1 MKYLAIIPLIIM
13 SSFTALHHFYLVPMM
28 VASEET
34 EEAEALELLKGPFSE
49 TAEQVMRLR
58 YFERGD
64 VEIYIDEDRSDIL
77 FVDPYKMSI
86 ALESWL
92 SSKEQDVAEPVHGY
106 LVDILEQKNCPIVF
120 LSEEYVSFD
129 RYHDLM
135 GEFDP
140 ERDDNKIFDYMI
152 PLKSC
157 ASHKTDLGTYHLT
170 LTSNKLVE
178 RLSQSPSELNLT
190 LLGEDSWY
198 GVTVSKPSRTYLMD
212 FMTEDKDDF
221 CMFWEVIKSYPN
233 SRQIQQTMYPLRSK
247 GLTLCDQFDTAT
259 IASLESV
266 HGELADSKDKLVQH
280 YENRYAIPEECLHFI
295 PNQNQNFLQVFLRDL
310 DDCQVMEKKIYYL
323 DDYLLKGGYIFNY
336 SEGEHILP
344 ISPQD
349 LKWEI
354 KQAKKSVGMQ
364 TKGFGA
370 AGHILQFAVAKED
383 CEEVASFFHLS
394 TLDFMDIRENHGAAM
409 LNDLINGLSQGE
421 ANFISSSPF
430 TQLANSFTAHNL
442 TFYNLFG
449 RELGTGGPDV
459 IRFFVPWINP
469 DFAKDYGEVI
479 SFKLAIDDPLYPF
492 MDMPYESFSID
503 GFYEKLEEI
512 KSICRKL

>member
-13 SSFTALHHFYLVPMM
+13 SSFMALHHFYLVPIM
-28 VASEET
+28 VASEEA

-49 TAEQVMRLR
+49 AAEQVMRLR

-92 SSKEQDVAEPVHGY
+92 SSKEQGVAEPVHGY

-135 GEFDP
+135 AEFDP

-157 ASHKTDLGTYHLT
+157 ASHKTDLDTYHLT

-178 RLSQSPSELNLT
+178 RLSQLPSELNLT

-212 FMTEDKDDF
+212 FMTENKDDF

-247 GLTLCDQFDTAT
+247 GLTLC
-259 IASLESV
+259 
-266 HGELADSKDKLVQH
+266 
-280 YENRYAIPEECLHFI
+280 
-295 PNQNQNFLQVFLRDL
+295 
-310 DDCQVMEKKIYYL
+310 
-323 DDYLLKGGYIFNY
+323 
-336 SEGEHILP
+336 
-344 ISPQD
+344 
-349 LKWEI
+349 
-354 KQAKKSVGMQ
+354 
-364 TKGFGA
+364 
-370 AGHILQFAVAKED
+370 
-383 CEEVASFFHLS
+383 
-394 TLDFMDIRENHGAAM
+394 
-409 LNDLINGLSQGE
+409 GL
-421 ANFISSSPF
+421 
-430 TQLANSFTAHNL
+430 
-442 TFYNLFG
+442 
-449 RELGTGGPDV
+449 
-459 IRFFVPWINP
+459 
-469 DFAKDYGEVI
+469 
-479 SFKLAIDDPLYPF
+479 
-492 MDMPYESFSID
+492 
-503 GFYEKLEEI
+503 
-512 KSICRKL
+512 

>member
-13 SSFTALHHFYLVPMM
+13 SSFMVLHHFYLVPLI
-28 VASEET
+28 VASEVVD
-34 EEAEALELLKGPFSE
+34 EAEVREFLRGPFSE
-49 TAEQVMRLR
+49 TTEKIIRQRFFQR
-58 YFERGD
+58 SD

-77 FVDPYKMSI
+77 FIDPYKNTL

-92 SSKEQDVAEPVHGY
+92 SSADKELAKPVHGY

-129 RYHDLM
+129 RYYDLM
-135 GEFDP
+135 SQFDP
-140 ERDDNKIFDYMI
+140 NKSNNKIFEYMI
-152 PLKSC
+152 PLESC
-157 ASHKTDLGTYHLT
+157 SSYKTDLNTYHLKIV
-170 LTSNKLVE
+170 SNKLVE
-178 RLSQSPSELNLT
+178 RLSQTPNELNLT

-198 GVTVSKPSRTYLMD
+198 GVSVSKPTRTYLIDYMS
-212 FMTEDKDDF
+212 ENQDDF
-221 CMFWEVIKSYPN
+221 CMFWEMIKRYPN
-233 SRQIQQTMYPLRSK
+233 SRQIQQIMYPLRSQ
-247 GLTLCDQFDTAT
+247 GLTLCDQFDIET
-259 IASLESV
+259 IASLESID
-266 HGELADSKDKLVQH
+266 GELALSKEKLVQH
-280 YENRYAIPEECLHFI
+280 YDNRYAVPEECLHFI
-295 PNQNQNFLQVFLRDL
+295 PNQEENFLQVFLRDIE
-310 DDCQVMEKKIYYL
+310 DCQVFGNKIYYL
-323 DDYLLKGGYIFNY
+323 DDYLLKGGYLFNY
-336 SEGEHILP
+336 SEGENILP
-344 ISPQD
+344 ISPED

-354 KQAKKSVGMQ
+354 KQAKRSVGMQ

-394 TLDFMDIRENHGAAM
+394 TLDFMDIREIHGETM
-409 LNDLINGLSQGE
+409 LNNLVDKLSQGE
-421 ANFISSSPF
+421 AKFISSSPF
-430 TQLANSFTAHNL
+430 TQLANSLTAYNL

-449 RELGTGGPDV
+449 RELGTGGPDI

-469 DFAKDYGEVI
+469 DFAKDYGKVI